1 MPTQRKWFYGWAVVG
16 GAFVSHFLGY
26 GTLVVA
32 FGIFFP
38 FMAESLSWSRGLLA
52 SATILARR
60 AAAVCGPLLGHR
72 VDRHGPKP
80 FIFFGG
86 IAMAAGAGILALTH
100 SPWQLFVGYGLVLSV
115 GAVAMSD
122 LTADST
128 VSKWFVRRRGRAL
141 AFSTMGMSS
150 AGIALPIPLAF
161 LISEIGWRATW
172 AVLAVAILILALP
185 VAPVMRRRPED
196 HGMVPDG
203 EPPRLVNVTRDGVP
217 GNGVP
222 GGAVIAEVSFTAE
235 VSLTAR
241 EAVRT
246 PAFWLLA
253 ASTNLASIAIFGINL
268 HMFSYLTDSGL
279 SVGVAAGTITYLYFL
294 QTAAKPLWGFIGERL
309 HVRYCLSACY
319 AGGAFGVEIL
329 IGASTLPGF
338 IAFATVYGLTR
349 GAQSFVSS
357 LAWSNYFGREAQG
370 AIRGA
375 LYPIRFVSGSIG
387 PVMAGLMFDLRGDYT
402 MAFWGFAAVFALGSL
417 AAVIARPP
425 VKKYRRA
432 E

>member
-1 MPTQRKWFYGWAVVG
+1 MKNNKWFYGWAVAG

-32 FGIFFP
+32 FGIIFP
-38 FMAESLSWSRGLLA
+38 FMAGSLSWSRGLLA
-52 SATILARR
+52 SATILARG
-60 AAAVCGPLLGHR
+60 AAAAAGPLLGHR

-86 IAMAAGAGILALTH
+86 IAMAAGAGILALVH
-100 SPWQLFVGYGLVLSV
+100 SPWQLFVGYGLFLSV
-115 GAVAMSD
+115 GVVALSD

-150 AGIALPIPLAF
+150 AGIALPIPLAY

-172 AVLAVAILILALP
+172 AVLAVAILLLAFLI
-185 VAPVMRRRPED
+185 APVMRRRPED

-203 EPPRLVNVTRDGVP
+203 IVP
-217 GNGVP
+217 DQDAVQAAAAT
-222 GGAVIAEVSFTAE
+222 GGAVTGE
-235 VSLTAR
+235 VSLTAT
-241 EAVRT
+241 EAIRT

-253 ASTNLASIAIFGINL
+253 ASTNLASVAIFGINL

-279 SVGVAAGTITYLYFL
+279 SVGVAAGAITYLYFL

-309 HVRYCLSACY
+309 HVRYCLAACY
-319 AGGAFGVEIL
+319 AGGALGIVIL
-329 IGASTLPGF
+329 MGASTLPGF

-357 LAWSNYFGREAQG
+357 LAWSDYFGRDAQG

-375 LYPIRFVSGSIG
+375 LYPIRFVSGSVG

-402 MAFWGFAAVFALGSL
+402 MAFSAFVAVFALGSL
-417 AAVIARPP
+417 AAVMARPP
-425 VKKYRRA
+425 VRSAVGREYSKSVR
-432 E
+432 

>member
-1 MPTQRKWFYGWAVVG
+1 MLSTRKWFYGWAVVG

-52 SATILARR
+52 SATILARG
-60 AAAVCGPLLGHR
+60 AAAVAGPLLGHR
-72 VDRHGPKP
+72 VDRHGPRP
-80 FIFFGG
+80 FIFLGG
-86 IAMAAGAGILALTH
+86 ISMAAGAAILALVH
-100 SPWQLFVGYGLVLSV
+100 SPWQLFVGYGLFLSV
-115 GAVAMSD
+115 GAVALSD

-150 AGIALPIPLAF
+150 AGIALPITLAF
-161 LISEIGWRATW
+161 LISHMGWRATW
-172 AVLAVAILILALP
+172 GVLAVAILMLAFL

-203 EPPRLVNVTRDGVP
+203 EPSQADTAP
-217 GNGVP
+217 GDVSP
-222 GGAVIAEVSFTAE
+222 GDAATGE
-235 VSLTAR
+235 VSLTAK
-241 EAVRT
+241 EAIRT

-253 ASTNLASIAIFGINL
+253 ASTNLAAIAIFGINL
-268 HMFSYLTDSGL
+268 HMFSYITDQGV
-279 SVGVAAGTITYLYFL
+279 SVAVAAGTITYLYFL

-309 HVRYCLSACY
+309 HVRYCLAACY
-319 AGGAFGVEIL
+319 AGGALGIVIL
-329 IGASTLPGF
+329 MGASTLPGF
-338 IAFATVYGLTR
+338 LAFATVYGLTR

-357 LAWSNYFGREAQG
+357 LAWSDYFGRDAQG

-375 LYPIRFVSGSIG
+375 LFPIRFVSGSIG
-387 PVMAGLMFDLRGDYT
+387 PVMAGLLFDFRGDYT
-402 MAFWGFAAVFALGSL
+402 MAFSAFVAVFALGSL
-417 AAVIARPP
+417 TAVMARPP
-425 VKKYRRA
+425 ARRTGQPEVIA
-432 E
+432 AGV

>member
-1 MPTQRKWFYGWAVVG
+1 MKNNKWFYGWAVAG

-32 FGIFFP
+32 FGIIFP
-38 FMAESLSWSRGLLA
+38 FMAGSLSWSRGLLA
-52 SATILARR
+52 SATILARG
-60 AAAVCGPLLGHR
+60 AAAVAGPLLGHR

-86 IAMAAGAGILALTH
+86 IAMAAGAGILALVH
-100 SPWQLFVGYGLVLSV
+100 SPWQLFVGYGLFLSV
-115 GAVAMSD
+115 GVVALSD

-150 AGIALPIPLAF
+150 AGIALPIPLAY

-172 AVLAVAILILALP
+172 AVLAVAILLLAFLI
-185 VAPVMRRRPED
+185 APVMRRRPED

-203 EPPRLVNVTRDGVP
+203 IVP
-217 GNGVP
+217 DQDAVQAAAAT
-222 GGAVIAEVSFTAE
+222 GGAVTGE
-235 VSLTAR
+235 VSLTAT
-241 EAVRT
+241 EAIRT

-253 ASTNLASIAIFGINL
+253 ASTNLASVAIFGINL

-279 SVGVAAGTITYLYFL
+279 SVGVAAGAITYLYFL

-309 HVRYCLSACY
+309 HVRYCLAACY
-319 AGGAFGVEIL
+319 AGGALGIVIL
-329 IGASTLPGF
+329 MGASTLPGF

-357 LAWSNYFGREAQG
+357 LAWSDYFGRDAQG

-375 LYPIRFVSGSIG
+375 LYPIRFVSGSVG

-402 MAFWGFAAVFALGSL
+402 MAFSAFVAVFALGSL
-417 AAVIARPP
+417 AAVMARPP
-425 VKKYRRA
+425 VRSAVGREYSKSVR
-432 E
+432 